1 MDFIT
6 IRHQLHQIA
15 ELSGLEFKTKSLI
28 LNYLESFSP
37 DHIYTFPESNN
48 IIAEYFFSENGKTLL
63 FRCDMDAVPV
73 REELDIEYK
82 SKDKTTS
89 HKCGH
94 DGHVASMLSFAK
106 KISSKPF
113 KTGRILLL
121 FQEGEELGLGAQR
134 LIDSNFLN
142 SFSIDEVY
150 AFHNIPEEP
159 LHSIIVKEGS
169 FSCSVISCD
178 IELHGKTSHAA
189 EPQKG
194 VSPLRAAETIVNSI
208 LTLNNPNLDDESYR
222 VVTLIEMR
230 IGEQAYGVA
239 AGNGV
244 LRFTIRTYTDQK
256 LQELIHKIET
266 MVHSIMIEFEEI
278 QYHLNWLQYFAANNN
293 NAEVI
298 EKVKSAALANRLEY
312 HEKRYPFSWGEDFG
326 IITQKYKGAMFG
338 IGSGENTAPLH
349 HPMYDF
355 PDSIIETATK
365 MFYDIAKE
373 NLK

>member
-1 MDFIT
+1 MDFIA
-6 IRHQLHQIA
+6 IRHQLHQNA
-15 ELSGLEFKTKSLI
+15 ELSGLEFKTKDLI
-28 LNYLESFSP
+28 IKYLESLSP
-37 DHIYTFPESNN
+37 DYIHTFPDSNN
-48 IIAEYFFSENGKTLL
+48 IIAEYIFSKNGKTLL

-73 REELDIEYK
+73 REELNIEYK

-94 DGHVASMLSFAK
+94 DGHVASMLSFAE

-113 KTGRILLL
+113 KNGRILLF
-121 FQEGEELGLGAQR
+121 FQEGEELGIGAKK
-134 LIDSNFLN
+134 LIDSKFLDTY
-142 SFSIDEVY
+142 SVDEVY
-150 AFHNIPEEP
+150 AFHNIPEES
-159 LHSIIVKEGS
+159 LHSIILKEGS

-178 IELHGKTSHAA
+178 IELYGKTSHAA

-194 VSPLRAAETIVNSI
+194 ISPLRAAETIVNSI
-208 LTLNNPNLDDESYR
+208 LSLNNPNIDDVDYR

-230 IGEQAYGVA
+230 IGEQAYGVS

-256 LQELIHKIET
+256 LQFIIHKIET
-266 MVHSIMIEFEEI
+266 MVHSIMDEFEDI
-278 QYHLNWLQYFAANNN
+278 KYHINWLQYFAANHNDN
-293 NAEVI
+293 KVI
-298 EKVKSAALANRLEY
+298 EKVELAVKENGLSCQ
-312 HEKRYPFSWGEDFG
+312 KKMYPFSWGEDFG

-349 HPMYDF
+349 HPHYDF

-365 MFYDIAKE
+365 MFYSIAKE
-373 NLK
+373 SLQ